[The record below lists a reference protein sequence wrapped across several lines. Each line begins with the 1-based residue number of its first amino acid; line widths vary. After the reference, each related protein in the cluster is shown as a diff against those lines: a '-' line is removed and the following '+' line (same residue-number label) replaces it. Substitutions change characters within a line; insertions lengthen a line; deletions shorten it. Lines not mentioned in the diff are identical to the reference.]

1 MLELKDL
8 KQLPQFWEWKEEQ
21 QKGAKTT
28 LLISILIDII
38 FGLFIILNLVNF
50 NFAKEIMLA
59 VMIILTLFAIFYYK
73 KSKDI
78 KIYNIFQCVIIE
90 KGMDIEIQYSE
101 ELEDAFANNKGL
113 YLTLELEDE
122 RITTVP
128 VGTDIFSQTEEGD
141 LVVLFNT
148 SRRKYHVLPL

>member
-8 KQLPQFWEWKEEQ
+8 EQLPQFWEWKEEQ

-59 VMIILTLFAIFYYK
+59 VMIILTLFAIFYY
-73 KSKDI
+73 
-78 KIYNIFQCVIIE
+78 
-90 KGMDIEIQYSE
+90 
-101 ELEDAFANNKGL
+101 
-113 YLTLELEDE
+113 
-122 RITTVP
+122 
-128 VGTDIFSQTEEGD
+128 
-141 LVVLFNT
+141 
-148 SRRKYHVLPL
+148 

>member
-8 KQLPQFWEWKEEQ
+8 EQLPQFWEWKEEQ

-59 VMIILTLFAIFYYK
+59 VMIILTLLKLIVNRNRLLFCQKHIR
-73 KSKDI
+73 
-78 KIYNIFQCVIIE
+78 KINI
-90 KGMDIEIQYSE
+90 
-101 ELEDAFANNKGL
+101 
-113 YLTLELEDE
+113 
-122 RITTVP
+122 
-128 VGTDIFSQTEEGD
+128 
-141 LVVLFNT
+141 
-148 SRRKYHVLPL
+148 

>member
-1 MLELKDL
+1 
-8 KQLPQFWEWKEEQ
+8 
-21 QKGAKTT
+21 
-28 LLISILIDII
+28 
-38 FGLFIILNLVNF
+38 
-50 NFAKEIMLA
+50 
-59 VMIILTLFAIFYYK
+59 
-73 KSKDI
+73 
-78 KIYNIFQCVIIE
+78 
-90 KGMDIEIQYSE
+90 MDIEIQYSE